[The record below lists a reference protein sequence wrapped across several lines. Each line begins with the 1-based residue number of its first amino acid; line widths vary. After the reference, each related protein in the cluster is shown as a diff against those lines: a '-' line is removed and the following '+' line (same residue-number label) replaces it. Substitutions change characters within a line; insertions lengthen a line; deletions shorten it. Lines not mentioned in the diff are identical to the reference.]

1 MDCFQGRRG
10 KFCIH
15 TISSFNTLSFFIIP
29 LLNCQRIKSDPGVVL
44 LYFITFIKD
53 PALIFGISILLI
65 FSVTRWIIWAPSE
78 TAVSL
83 YLFGRIPNKLAK
95 WDSKVETSAFP
106 MDFCNNDSQVVEAG

>member
-53 PALIFGISILLI
+53 PALIFGVSILLI

-83 YLFGRIPNKLAK
+83 YLSGLTSSKPAK
-95 WDSKVETSAFP
+95 CASKVETSGFKFN
-106 MDFCNNDSQVVEAG
+106 FCKKDSQVV